1 MNPNDVPICYD
12 FALLFHEQKE
22 QKKLI
27 KYCSLIGYLLG
38 NHLGSVESRLSFI
51 INPLLYQIFSD
62 VIHQQMSKEELN
74 NRILSLCLCKIQSE
88 HAPLLNQVIAFI
100 LLWLSQELVILNSC
114 LVFRK
119 EFCSDSPIFKE

>member
-1 MNPNDVPICYD
+1 MPICYD

-27 KYCSLIGYLLG
+27 KYLNLLG

-62 VIHQQMSKEELN
+62 LIPQQMPKDELN
-74 NRILSLCLCKIQSE
+74 NRILSLCLCKI
-88 HAPLLNQVIAFI
+88 
-100 LLWLSQELVILNSC
+100 LSLYMHLY
-114 LVFRK
+114 
-119 EFCSDSPIFKE
+119 

>member
-1 MNPNDVPICYD
+1 MDPKDVPICYD

-27 KYCSLIGYLLG
+27 KYCSLIGSLLG

-62 VIHQQMSKEELN
+62 LIPQQMPKDELCQ
-74 NRILSLCLCKIQSE
+74 RISLCLCKILS
-88 HAPLLNQVIAFI
+88 LNMH
-100 LLWLSQELVILNSC
+100 LY
-114 LVFRK
+114 
-119 EFCSDSPIFKE
+119 